1 MDRAQQAVARLR
13 EGGWTLATA
22 ESLTGGMLG
31 ERITGVSGSS
41 AVYRG
46 GVVSYCNEI
55 KHQVL
60 GVSDQDLRTLGAVS
74 EPVARQMA
82 QQEHSHATCLKGM
95 YALIT
100 GHKAIVPP
108 PTVSDDPPDIVLRRC
123 YGREMRS
130 LTQYESRQSDPQY
143 GHVFR
148 SLAQDEQAHCH
159 RILEI
164 LGALAK

>member
-1 MDRAQQAVARLR
+1 MKNYDPKTAAKVWDRVQNTAVPVGDAQAIMNLIAEELTDSAAYLRLARKLPPPQAA
-13 EGGWTLATA
+13 
-22 ESLTGGMLG
+22 
-31 ERITGVSGSS
+31 
-41 AVYRG
+41 
-46 GVVSYCNEI
+46 
-55 KHQVL
+55 
-60 GVSDQDLRTLGAVS
+60 
-74 EPVARQMA
+74 VARQMA
-82 QQEHSHATCLKGM
+82 QQEQSHATCLKGM

-100 GHKAIVPP
+100 GHKASVPP

-148 SLAQDEQAHCH
+148 DLARQEQEHCH

>member
-1 MDRAQQAVARLR
+1 MDNGASSYRRFLDGDDKGIAEIVEDYKDGLILYLNGYVNNIFIAEELTDSAAYLRLARKLPPPQAA
-13 EGGWTLATA
+13 
-22 ESLTGGMLG
+22 
-31 ERITGVSGSS
+31 
-41 AVYRG
+41 
-46 GVVSYCNEI
+46 
-55 KHQVL
+55 
-60 GVSDQDLRTLGAVS
+60 
-74 EPVARQMA
+74 VARQMA
-82 QQEHSHATCLKGM
+82 QQEQSHATCLKGM

-164 LGALAK
+164 LGALTK